1 MDRLN
6 GKRVLAV
13 GASRGVG
20 RAIGAGL
27 AGEGARV
34 AFAARSEGAVREAA
48 AQAGEEA
55 LGVAMD
61 VSDEKSVE
69 AAVAEVVA
77 AFGGLDALI
86 YAPAYGP
93 LRRLRDADADL
104 WRAVFDTNVIGA
116 TVVTRHAID
125 HLGASR
131 GNAVYLSSV
140 TESGPVWAGLSLYG
154 TSKAALA
161 RVVDSWRHEHPE
173 VAFTRFVLG
182 PISGTDIESQFS
194 ADWDPD
200 LAVELG
206 PQWVARGLHDG
217 VSNIP
222 AADCVEHM
230 TAILMSRSAPEWIV
244 LQPRP

>member
-27 AGEGARV
+27 AEEGARV
-34 AFAARSEGAVREAA
+34 ACAAGSADGVGEAA
-48 AQAGEEA
+48 GKAGGDA
-55 LGVAMD
+55 IAVTMD

-93 LRRLRDADADL
+93 LRRLRDADLDL

-131 GNAVYLSSV
+131 GNAVFLSSV
-140 TESGPVWAGLSLYG
+140 TESGPVWEGLGLYG
-154 TSKAALA
+154 APKAALA
-161 RVVDSWRHEHPE
+161 RLVDSWRYEHPE

-182 PISGTDIESQFS
+182 PISGEDIGSQFN
-194 ADWDPD
+194 ADWDPG
-200 LAVELG
+200 LAIELG

-217 VSNIP
+217 VSN
-222 AADCVEHM
+222 
-230 TAILMSRSAPEWIV
+230 
-244 LQPRP
+244 

>member
-1 MDRLN
+1 MDRLD

-20 RAIGAGL
+20 RAIAIGL
-27 AGEGARV
+27 AREGARV
-34 AFAARSEGAVREAA
+34 AFAARTVAAVEEAA
-48 AQAGEEA
+48 SAAKGSA
-55 LGVAMD
+55 LAVSMD

-69 AAVAEVVA
+69 AAVAEVVR
-77 AFGGLDALI
+77 AFGGLDALV

-116 TVVTRHAID
+116 TVVTRHVID
-125 HLGASR
+125 HLGAAH

-140 TESGPVWAGLSLYG
+140 TESGPVWTGLSLYG

-161 RVVDSWRHEHPE
+161 RLVDSWRYEHPE

-182 PISGTDIESQFS
+182 PISGDEIESRFN
-194 ADWDPD
+194 ADWDPA
-200 LAVELG
+200 LAMELG

-217 VSNIP
+217 VSHIP
-222 AADCVEHM
+222 AGDCVEHM
-230 TAILMSRSAPEWIV
+230 TAILTSRSAPEWIV
-244 LQPRP
+244 LQPRA

>member
-6 GKRVLAV
+6 GKRVLTV

-20 RAIGAGL
+20 RAIATGL
-27 AGEGARV
+27 ASEGARV
-34 AFAARSEGAVREAA
+34 AFAARSADGVQAA
-48 AQAGEEA
+48 AARAGRGA
-55 LGVAMD
+55 LAVTMD

-69 AAVAEVVA
+69 AAIGEVVG
-77 AFGGLDALI
+77 AFGGLDALV

-104 WRAVFDTNVIGA
+104 WRAVFDINVIGA

-125 HLGASR
+125 HLGAAR

-140 TESGPVWAGLSLYG
+140 TESGPVWEGLSLYG
-154 TSKAALA
+154 TTKAALA
-161 RVVDSWRHEHPE
+161 RLVDSWRHEHPE

-182 PISGTDIESQFS
+182 PISGEDIGSQFN
-194 ADWDPD
+194 ADWDPG
-200 LAVELG
+200 LAMELG
-206 PQWVARGLHDG
+206 PAWVARGLHDG

-222 AADCVEHM
+222 AGDCVEHM
-230 TAILMSRSAPEWIV
+230 TAILLSRSAPEWIV